1 MEVDEGAFMNKKSFL
16 IIFYLFIQSVIHNL
30 GHPVTPSFVSGLS
43 IPDYMFGLFFAA
55 MSFGLM
61 IGAPIWGILSDQG
74 RRKLW
79 ITLGLSMYTIGQIGF
94 GYAGNQTWMVIFRL
108 FSGLGVVS
116 AITIFTA
123 IMVEQTPSKERAKM
137 LAFMAASSTLG
148 ASLGYYLG
156 GFFATNP
163 TMVELLHMEN
173 LSTMFLIQAI
183 LNALYTLF
191 IVITLKDVKV
201 RFSFQQKPS
210 MIQGLKSITKIDVQ
224 LLIFLISVTLM
235 NMAATNLSKYIDVYF
250 IELGYSEQDLGT
262 YVMITGIVS
271 LFASIFLVR
280 LATKFKRQL
289 LLIAF
294 MNIISSII
302 VFIVFRSYYF
312 ITMMYTV
319 YLLYVIFKTLYI
331 PLEQAYIAKEAKEG
345 QYGSIMGLRQSF
357 VSLGMVLGPV
367 IGGFLYDRSP
377 LYLFDFNAILFLLGV
392 SLLFIVMSIE
402 RSRLR
407 TIQKANDFLQN
418 QIDES

>member
-1 MEVDEGAFMNKKSFL
+1 
-16 IIFYLFIQSVIHNL
+16 
-30 GHPVTPSFVSGLS
+30 
-43 IPDYMFGLFFAA
+43 
-55 MSFGLM
+55 
-61 IGAPIWGILSDQG
+61 
-74 RRKLW
+74 
-79 ITLGLSMYTIGQIGF
+79 
-94 GYAGNQTWMVIFRL
+94 
-108 FSGLGVVS
+108 
-116 AITIFTA
+116 
-123 IMVEQTPSKERAKM
+123 MVEQTPSKERAKM

-191 IVITLKDVKV
+191 IVLTLKDVKV
-201 RFSFQQKPS
+201 RLSFQQKPS

-250 IELGYSEQDLGT
+250 IDLGYSEQDLGT

-377 LYLFDFNAILFLLGV
+377 LYLFDFNAILFLIGV

>member
-1 MEVDEGAFMNKKSFL
+1 MNKKSIL
-16 IIFYLFIQSVIHNL
+16 IIVFLFIQSIIHNL
-30 GHPVTPSFVSGLS
+30 GHPVTPSFVSGLG

-61 IGAPIWGILSDQG
+61 VGAPIWGILSDQG

-94 GYAGNQTWMVIFRL
+94 GYIGNQNWMVVFRL

-123 IMVEQTPSKERAKM
+123 IMVEQTQTKERAKM

-156 GFFATNP
+156 GFIATNS
-163 TMVELLHMEN
+163 TMIELLHTDN
-173 LSTMFLIQAI
+173 LSMMFLIQAI
-183 LNALYTLF
+183 LNMIYTLW
-191 IVITLKDVKV
+191 IVLTLKDVKV
-201 RFSFQQKPS
+201 RFSYQQKPS
-210 MIQGLKSITKIDVQ
+210 MIQGLKSITKIDKR

-250 IELGYSEQDLGT
+250 IDLGYNEQDLGT

-271 LFASIFLVR
+271 LFASVFLVR
-280 LATKFKRQL
+280 LATRFKGQL
-289 LLIAF
+289 FLIAV
-294 MNIISSII
+294 MNMISSII
-302 VFIVFRSYYF
+302 VFIVFRSSYF
-312 ITMMYTV
+312 IIMMYTV
-319 YLLYVIFKTLYI
+319 YLFYIIFKTLYI

-367 IGGFLYDRSP
+367 LGGFLYDESP
-377 LYLFDFNAILFLLGV
+377 LYLFDFSAILFLVGV
-392 SLLFIVMSIE
+392 SLLFIVMFIE
-402 RSRLR
+402 KKRLDE
-407 TIQKANDFLQN
+407 IQKANELLQN
-418 QIDES
+418 WHEQ